1 MKYVRYIFSFIL
13 IIWGSL
19 FSLAGTLTTLEKKDN
34 IIVGVFLIFLVGI
47 LPLYFGIRIFLKTRA
62 KYTPQND
69 NIDVSEQDTQKSVSP
84 NTNIV
89 TKKKLFS
96 SKRIFETPTVSTGE
110 LIIDKTNDFKQLRAF
125 IDEWSLKSGRVIDY
139 LGSHMNILSVT
150 QEPIFLLN
158 YDVLTIFRPVES
170 IKQSG
175 KNYEEKT
182 GNKDPYLFDYETP
195 NDFKNSKVKDY
206 KVMLSTVK
214 TFSCEKLITCNT
226 CHGSGNCNKCNG
238 KGKLTCG
245 SCGGKG
251 EIRHEVRN
259 KSKSGTHIEKSTC
272 NSCNGSGK
280 RTCSTCAG
288 RGKCNLCTGSG
299 KLTCPTCEG
308 SGNYQTFDAFK
319 SEYYY
324 DNKKF
329 VLGMNDL
336 TPDELSKAV
345 GNSILNKIVLEYKT
359 LENISLN
366 ELNSIEEIIPMNYK
380 ENLLKIKYLSNE
392 QKGKLCK
399 LKVGIQKYN
408 SIQVKYLY
416 DDKEYFLE
424 IFGNNHIIFAPSLPN
439 RSFKEKFSIQSII
452 KFLTRRKRYLSYLR
466 ISIFILWSD
475 DELAEDEKNL
485 FLDMMNSTP
494 LKENKKSELLKY
506 LDSKLTFEDI
516 KIDLDYLKKD
526 KYILTFIW
534 HMINADGV
542 IAEKELESFNQ
553 IVTYYSLSNKEV
565 EKIKSKISGF
575 MRLDTKKL
583 IKEYVE
589 K

>member
-1 MKYVRYIFSFIL
+1 MKYVRYIFSVML

-19 FSLAGTLTTLEKKDN
+19 LSLAGTLATLEKKED
-34 IIVGVFLIFLVGI
+34 IIASFFLILILGV
-47 LPLYFGIRIFLKTRA
+47 LPLYFGVRIFLKTRA
-62 KYTPQND
+62 KYNPQNENTDD
-69 NIDVSEQDTQKSVSP
+69 NEQDTKEIDSK
-84 NTNIV
+84 NTV

-110 LIIDKTNDFKQLRAF
+110 LIIDKTNDYKQLRAF

-139 LGSHMNILSVT
+139 LGSHMNILSIT

-158 YDVLTIFRPVES
+158 YDVITIFRPVES
-170 IKQSG
+170 IKQPG

-195 NDFKNSKVKDY
+195 NDFKNSKVTDF
-206 KVMLSTVK
+206 KVMLPTVK

-226 CHGSGNCNKCNG
+226 CRGSGNCNQCNG
-238 KGKLTCG
+238 KGESTCG

-272 NSCNGSGK
+272 NSCSGSGR

-288 RGKCNLCTGSG
+288 RGKCNLCKGNG

-336 TPDELSKAV
+336 IPDELSKAV
-345 GNSILNKIVLEYKT
+345 GNSVLNKIILEYIT
-359 LENISLN
+359 LENNSLN

-380 ENLLKIKYLSNE
+380 ENLLKIKYLSND

-416 DDKEYFLE
+416 DEKEYFLE
-424 IFGNNHIIFAPSLPN
+424 IFGNNHLILAPSLPN
-439 RSFKEKFSIQSII
+439 RSLKEKFSIQSLI
-452 KFLTRRKRYLSYLR
+452 KFFTRGKRYLSYLR
-466 ISIFILWSD
+466 ISIFIIWSD
-475 DELAEDEKNL
+475 GELAEDEKNL
-485 FLDMMNSTP
+485 FLDMLNSTP
-494 LKENKKSELLKY
+494 LKENKKSELLKN
-506 LDSKLTFEDI
+506 LESRLTFEDI

-526 KYILTFIW
+526 KYILSFIW
-534 HMINADGV
+534 HMISADGV
-542 IAEKELESFNQ
+542 IAEKEVESFNQ
-553 IVTYYSLSNKEV
+553 IVTYYSLSNTEV
-565 EKIKSKISGF
+565 EKMKSKISGF